1 MGYTLT
7 TWNALYHLFSAPADA
22 FRAPY
27 AGQMAGLFDGSH
39 QDAAVMAALPSSLDK
54 LLTPEYLGL
63 LRHPQG
69 RLLRA
74 FQANDTCAGWTPDVP
89 VKLFAASGDTT
100 VTQVNA
106 LQCAQAIRARGG
118 RVQVIGVGD
127 VGHEVSDFLALPQIV
142 CCSASSARAVANP
155 SSGTTRVGFYVVG
168 GKRGAGPAWP
178 GSCARPGSPAG
189 SAWTATSA

>member
-1 MGYTLT
+1 
-7 TWNALYHLFSAPADA
+7 
-22 FRAPY
+22 
-27 AGQMAGLFDGSH
+27 
-39 QDAAVMAALPSSLDK
+39 VMAALPSSLDK

-106 LQCAQAIRARGG
+106 LQCAQAIRAHSG

-142 CCSASSARAVANP
+142 RWFGQLS
-155 SSGTTRVGFYVVG
+155 
-168 GKRGAGPAWP
+168 
-178 GSCARPGSPAG
+178 
-189 SAWTATSA
+189 